1 MTTLPESE
9 YELEKV
15 KFYPD
20 EGEALDFYVIETTK
34 LGGVD
39 YILVTEEPE
48 GDGQA
53 YIMKDRSASD
63 DTEARYQFVEDDEEL
78 KAVGKVFENIL
89 EDVDLV

>member
-1 MTTLPESE
+1 MTTLSESE
-9 YELEKV
+9 RELEKI
-15 KFYPD
+15 KFSPD

-63 DTEARYQFVEDDEEL
+63 DTEAKYEFVEDDEEL

>member
-1 MTTLPESE
+1 M
-9 YELEKV
+9 EKI
-15 KFYPD
+15 KFIPD

-39 YILVTEEPE
+39 YILVTEEPD

-53 YIMKDRSASD
+53 YIMKDSSASED
-63 DTEARYQFVEDDEEL
+63 KEASYQFVEDDEEL

-89 EDVDLV
+89 EGVDLV